1 MVAEDRVDAVS
12 TLLESYKLVQQR
24 HAVWKYYSIY
34 YQLLESTH
42 YKEVSQF
49 INVGRGGTTTTVL
62 TAAGTQHSRYYE
74 VGTLHSRHYEVGTLH
89 SRYTTQ
95 QALHSRYTTQQA
107 L

>member
-42 YKEVSQF
+42 YEEVSQF
-49 INVGRGGTTTTVL
+49 IDVGRGGTTTTVL

-95 QALHSRYTTQQA
+95 QAL
-107 L
+107 